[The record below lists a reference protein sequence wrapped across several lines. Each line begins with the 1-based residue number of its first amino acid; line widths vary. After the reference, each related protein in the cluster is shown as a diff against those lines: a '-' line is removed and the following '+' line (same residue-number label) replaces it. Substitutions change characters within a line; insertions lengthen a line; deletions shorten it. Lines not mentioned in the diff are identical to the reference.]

1 MSKSQISLFLTQEKN
16 SKEKQPVELFINDEE
31 LEQKDFAKYFRVYF
45 DERLTWS
52 EITNNKLH

>member
-31 LEQKDFAKYFRVYF
+31 LEQKDFAKYFRVCF
-45 DERLTWS
+45 DEQLTWS

>member
-1 MSKSQISLFLTQEKN
+1 MFLTQEKN

-31 LEQKDFAKYFRVYF
+31 LEQKDFAKYFRICF
-45 DERLTWS
+45 DEQLTWS

>member
-31 LEQKDFAKYFRVYF
+31 LEQKDFAKYFRVCF
-45 DERLTWS
+45 DE
-52 EITNNKLH
+52 